1 MKYES
6 LAFKRAHKEPM
17 WMVYLN
23 NVGLAL
29 TFGSLIIGSVFILS
43 LGIGVCLFIALCYLF
58 LTFKEILK

>member
-17 WMVYLN
+17 WMVYVN
-23 NVGLAL
+23 NLGLAFVFASL
-29 TFGSLIIGSVFILS
+29 LFGSVLLLG
-43 LGIGVCLFIALCYLF
+43 LGIGICIFIALCYSF